1 MNIII
6 FGPPG
11 AGKGTQAKL
20 IAEKNDLSHLSSG
33 ELSRQMLSDKKLGAK
48 IKKCLDAGR
57 LVPNDIIID
66 IVEKYIEDNS
76 DKSGFIFDGYPRNI
90 GQAKALD
97 KLAKHDHTKID
108 VVINLKLNEEEAL
121 KRILLRGQSSGRS
134 DDNVKTTRNRLKVYR
149 NRTAPLLDYYR
160 EQGKL
165 ENVDGFQPIKK
176 IEKEIDSIIKKVRK
190 EKALKDKEKNQ
201 TTKK

>member
-20 IAEKNDLSHLSSG
+20 IAEKNDLNHLSSG
-33 ELSRQMLSDKKLGAK
+33 ELSRQMLSDKKLGTK

-57 LVPNDIIID
+57 LVPNNIIID

-76 DKSGFIFDGYPRNI
+76 DKNGFIFDGYPRNL

-97 KLAKHDHTKID
+97 KLAKHNQTEINL
-108 VVINLKLNEEEAL
+108 VINLKLNEEEAL
-121 KRILLRGQSSGRS
+121 KRILLRGQSSDRS
-134 DDNVKTTRNRLKVYR
+134 DDNIKTTKNRLKIYR
-149 NRTAPLLDYYR
+149 ERTAPLLDYYR
-160 EQGKL
+160 EQDKL
-165 ENVDGFQPIKK
+165 ENIDGFQPIKK
-176 IEKEIDSIIKKVRK
+176 IEKEIDLIIKKAKKVK
-190 EKALKDKEKNQ
+190 KDSPLK
-201 TTKK
+201 

>member
-33 ELSRQMLSDKKLGAK
+33 ELSRQMMNDKKLGAK

-57 LVPNDIIID
+57 LVPNDIIIN

-76 DKSGFIFDGYPRNI
+76 EKSGFIFDGYPRNL

-108 VVINLKLNEEEAL
+108 AVINLKLNEEEAL
-121 KRILLRGQSSGRS
+121 KRILLRGQNSGRS
-134 DDNVKTTRNRLKVYR
+134 DDNIKTTRNRLKVYR
-149 NRTAPLLDYYR
+149 ERTAPLLEYYKK
-160 EQGKL
+160 QNKLKTIDGLQSIKKL
-165 ENVDGFQPIKK
+165 EKEIEKIIKEIKK
-176 IEKEIDSIIKKVRK
+176 IKKEPK
-190 EKALKDKEKNQ
+190 
-201 TTKK
+201 